1 MATDRKYLLGAVCE
15 VQLGYTARSRLE
27 LADAGGIPALQLR
40 DVMQERSA
48 SPSVASYR
56 MDAVPDRYWARAGD
70 ILFRSRGD
78 RNTAT
83 TLGPEF
89 ARPAVAVMPLVILR
103 AGPEVDPHYLAWYIN
118 QPPAQRHFDECA
130 RGTGMR
136 MIPIGCL
143 ADLEIPVPDLA
154 TQRTLAAIDDLAA
167 REQALSQRLADLRRQ
182 HTAITLM
189 RRAQDRYSH
198 KNHRGSQAARLTKE
212 RTK

>member
-1 MATDRKYLLGAVCE
+1 MATDKKNVLGAICA
-15 VQLGYTARSRLE
+15 VQLGYTARCRLE
-27 LADAGGIPALQLR
+27 PADAGGIPALQLR

-48 SPSVASYR
+48 SPSVGSYR

-83 TLGPEF
+83 VLGAQF
-89 ARPAVAVMPLVILR
+89 VRPVVAVMPLVILR

-118 QPPAQRHFDECA
+118 QPRAQRHFDECA

-143 ADLEIPVPDLA
+143 SGLEVPIPDLA
-154 TQRTLAAIDDLAA
+154 TQRTIAAVDDLAV

-182 HTAITLM
+182 FTAITLM
-189 RRAQDRYSH
+189 RRAQDWNSRKHHSGELTEH
-198 KNHRGSQAARLTKE
+198 PTKE
-212 RTK
+212 RSK